1 MLCPKKKK
9 SVVMPRHTALLKPMS
24 GASHLEKSARPTKQK
39 PRAAEAVWLPARHA
53 YLLKRSFMPSMS
65 KLRVKRRVWSSGLL
79 LAVAIT

>member
-39 PRAAEAVWLPARHA
+39 PRAAETVCLPARQPI
-53 YLLKRSFMPSMS
+53 F
-65 KLRVKRRVWSSGLL
+65 
-79 LAVAIT
+79 